1 MHDRHAATK
10 APLLLALLGP
20 LLMGLAACDA
30 EPERVSE
37 FASSVAPTAR
47 ATPDGLADVVDVPD
61 LVDTTDTG
69 ELPDTSGP
77 DTAQPDTSRPD
88 GTDTSDTASPDT
100 TSPDTT
106 SPDTADTTADTDTVA
121 DTDPGPDT
129 GPDPT
134 PPPTPAINAAA
145 KTALAT
151 AIESARN
158 VAALSGHTFGGAA
171 IDLQTGELVYGSR
184 QTAPMIPASNTK
196 IVTTAAAIA
205 LLGEDYRLLTRVFSP
220 AAPDANGRVA
230 SLSIHSGHDFS
241 WSRWFY
247 ANPREPLDV
256 LADRLY
262 ARGLRRVDGAI
273 NVWGAY
279 CYEGQ
284 HLGSYDP
291 ATHRNTAS
299 ARFREALT
307 ARGITVVGGTNL
319 NASMNVPTGVELARF
334 ESQPLHVL
342 LWPINRISHNEMA
355 DILLRHIGYAKGTE
369 SSYAAGARVVL
380 DWLAANGIDTT
391 GMAMNDGS
399 GLATSNRFTALQLA
413 QLYRLMSTLPS
424 GAAWKTSLSIGG
436 GQGPGA
442 SNDAG
447 TIVVTTNTAPYM
459 GTLANRMTGA
469 DIAGRVFGKS
479 GTNAGITTTG
489 LLSHRYDKREY
500 AFAFMMNNIS
510 SNAYPSARSA
520 QDAMVAALGKRLRGN
535 VDPPAAPTLS
545 TAQLVQNHRVRLAWT
560 AVPGLPTTPGQ
571 GGYLVHLSSDGRT
584 FPLARRRHTTAT
596 SIELPALQPGELLV
610 AQVSAISANG
620 ESLRSSALAVRR
632 GPDGAA
638 HVLLVD
644 GNDRWQRQPVNEN
657 PMAAPHAFV
666 AREAEAY
673 LNVHL
678 DSAANE
684 AVTAAL
690 LDRYDLA
697 VVSLGEE
704 SASDETFSPT
714 EQVLYRD
721 YLQSGGALLVSGAEV
736 AWDLDP
742 RGNPAATASDKSFLE
757 GWLKTGYGS
766 DDAATFVASLDT
778 AGPIFQAD
786 TGLDRIDFYTPG
798 QMFVAYPEVL
808 SIVDGARPILRYAGR
823 TDIAALAWSGPFKVV
838 HIGFPL
844 AAVSDTPRRTRLT
857 GLLVDW
863 LLP

>member
-1 MHDRHAATK
+1 MHDRHAPRL
-10 APLLLALLGP
+10 APLPLAFASLLLVV
-20 LLMGLAACDA
+20 LAGCDA
-30 EPERVSE
+30 EPGRVSE
-37 FASSVAPTAR
+37 FASSIQPTAR
-47 ATPDGLADVVDVPD
+47 AAPDGLADVVDAF
-61 LVDTTDTG
+61 DTTADTDQ
-69 ELPDTSGP
+69 PDTEP
-77 DTAQPDTSRPD
+77 PDTSRPD
-88 GTDTSDTASPDT
+88 TTLTDTTLPDT
-100 TSPDTT
+100 TLTDTT
-106 SPDTADTTADTDTVA
+106 PSDTGTPPTDTADTTDTTP

-134 PPPTPAINAAA
+134 PPPTPAITAAA
-145 KTALAT
+145 RTTLSS
-151 AIESARN
+151 AIETARS
-158 VAALSGHTFGGAA
+158 VGALSGHTFGGAI

-220 AAPDANGRVA
+220 AAPDGNGRVA

-256 LADRLY
+256 LADRLHR
-262 ARGLRRVDGAI
+262 RGLRRVDGAI

-291 ATHRNTAS
+291 ATHRNTA
-299 ARFREALT
+299 ANRFREALT

-369 SSYAAGARVVL
+369 SSYAAGGKVVI
-380 DWLAANGIDTT
+380 DWLAANGVDTT
-391 GMAMNDGS
+391 GMVMNDGS
-399 GLATSNRFTALQLA
+399 GLATSNRFSALQLA
-413 QLYRLMSTLPS
+413 QLYRVMSNLPS
-424 GAAWKTSLSIGG
+424 GAAWRTSLSIGG

-447 TIVVTTNTAPYM
+447 TIVATTNTAPYM
-459 GTLANRMTGA
+459 GTLAYRMTGA

-500 AFAFMMNNIS
+500 AFAFMMNSINNS
-510 SNAYPSARSA
+510 AYPSARTA
-520 QDAMVAALGKRLRGN
+520 QDNMVAALGKRLRGSI
-535 VDPPAAPTLS
+535 DPPAAPTLS
-545 TAQLVQNHRVRLAWT
+545 TAQLVQNHRVRLTWT
-560 AVPGLPTTPGQ
+560 AVPGVPATPGQ

-596 SIELPALQPGELLV
+596 TLELPSLQPGELLV
-610 AQVSAISANG
+610 AQVSAITASG
-620 ESLRSSALAVRR
+620 ESPRSSALAVRR

-644 GNDRWQRQPVNEN
+644 GNDRWQRQPTNEN
-657 PMAAPHAFV
+657 PMAAPHAFI

-673 LNVHL
+673 ANVHL

-684 AVTAAL
+684 AVTAAM
-690 LDRYDLA
+690 LDRYDL
-697 VVSLGEE
+697 VVASLGEE
-704 SASDETFSPT
+704 SATDETFSPT

-742 RGNPAATASDKSFLE
+742 RGNASATASDKSFLE

-766 DDAATFVASLDT
+766 DDAATFVAGLDT
-778 AGPIFQAD
+778 AGPLFQAD

-798 QMFVAYPEVL
+798 QMFVAYPEVFTV
-808 SIVDGARPILRYAGR
+808 IDGARPILRYAGG
-823 TDIAALAWSGPFKVV
+823 TNIAGLAWSGPFKVA
-838 HIGFPL
+838 HLGFPL
-844 AAVSDTPRRTRLT
+844 AAISDTPRRTKLT

>member
-1 MHDRHAATK
+1 MHDRHAPRL
-10 APLLLALLGP
+10 APLPLAYASLLLVVLVG
-20 LLMGLAACDA
+20 CDA
-30 EPERVSE
+30 EPGRVSE
-37 FASSVAPTAR
+37 FASSTHPTAR
-47 ATPDGLADVVDVPD
+47 ANPQGLADVADVVDA
-61 LVDTTDTG
+61 L
-69 ELPDTSGP
+69 
-77 DTAQPDTSRPD
+77 
-88 GTDTSDTASPDT
+88 
-100 TSPDTT
+100 
-106 SPDTADTTADTDTVA
+106 DTTADTDPTDTSRPDTTPA
-121 DTDPGPDT
+121 DTTLVDTDTTPSDTTLIDTDTTPPDTTDTTDTTSDTGPGPDT
-129 GPDPT
+129 EPDVGPDPT
-134 PPPTPAINAAA
+134 PPPTPTITAAA
-145 KTALAT
+145 KTALSS
-151 AIESARN
+151 AIESARS
-158 VAALSGHTFGGAA
+158 VGALSGHTFGGAI

-220 AAPDANGRVA
+220 AAPDASGRVA

-256 LADRLY
+256 LADRLHR
-262 ARGLRRVDGAI
+262 RGLRRVDGAI

-291 ATHRNTAS
+291 ATHRNTAA

-319 NASMNVPTGVELARF
+319 NASMNLPTGVELARF

-369 SSYAAGARVVL
+369 SSYTAGSKVVL
-380 DWLAANGIDTT
+380 DWLAANGVDTT
-391 GMAMNDGS
+391 GMVMNDGS
-399 GLATSNRFTALQLA
+399 GLATSNRFSALQLA
-413 QLYRLMSTLPS
+413 QLYRLMSNLPS
-424 GAAWKTSLSIGG
+424 GAAWRTSLSIGG

-459 GTLANRMTGA
+459 GTLAYRMTGA

-489 LLSHRYDKREY
+489 LLDHRYDKREY
-500 AFAFMMNNIS
+500 AFAFMMNGIT
-510 SNAYPSARSA
+510 SNAYPSARTA
-520 QDAMVAALGKRLRGN
+520 QDNMVAALGKRLRGAG
-535 VDPPAAPTLS
+535 DPPSAPTLS
-545 TAQLVQNHRVRLAWT
+545 SAQLVQDHRVRLAWT
-560 AVPGLPTTPGQ
+560 AVPGVPATPGQ

-596 SIELPALQPGELLV
+596 SLELPALQPGELLV
-610 AQVSAISANG
+610 AQVSAITANG
-620 ESLRSSALAVRR
+620 ESPRSSALAVRR

-644 GNDRWQRQPVNEN
+644 GNDRWQRQPTNEN
-657 PMAAPHAFV
+657 PMAAPHTFV

-673 LNVHL
+673 ANVHL

-684 AVTAAL
+684 AVSSAM
-690 LDRYDLA
+690 LDRYDLV

-742 RGNPAATASDKSFLE
+742 RGNASATPSDKSFLE

-766 DDAATFVASLDT
+766 DDAATFVAGLDT

-786 TGLDRIDFYTPG
+786 TGLERIDFYTPG
-798 QMFVAYPEVL
+798 QMFVAYPEVFTV
-808 SIVDGARPILRYAGR
+808 VDGARPILRYANG
-823 TDIAALAWSGPFKVV
+823 TDIAGLAWSGPFKVA
-838 HIGFPL
+838 HLGFPL
-844 AAVSDTPRRTRLT
+844 AAVSDTPRRTKLT
-857 GLLVDW
+857 GLIVDW